1 MKLEP
6 LSIFIGKRRLKWFG
20 KIARMDTS
28 TPARSTLQY
37 VLQEFRTPRG
47 RPPKTWL
54 RMMKRQLKN
63 EFNMNRS
70 EALT

>member
-1 MKLEP
+1 
-6 LSIFIGKRRLKWFG
+6 
-20 KIARMDTS
+20 MDTS
-28 TPARSTLQY
+28 TPARSTLHY

-47 RPPKTWL
+47 RPPKSWL